1 MQVIVLFNSFSL
13 IFFLTNDP
21 KKDADCIGSWKFIPW
36 QWSDLCEEPLRQQHL
51 FSQQDTAH
59 QTDKF
64 NGTLTLFRDRQSQG
78 HMVVI
83 GLTRHLSDNKLTC
96 VLNDCKAGT
105 DLCEV
110 YRGLPVIMGWF
121 HLLITLRVAR
131 ERFWQREACEQ
142 LREERWTGPKDAWI
156 SLVISWVDLADKT
169 VFVSLADGKR
179 IQYPQIISVNMTHL
193 QQNDY

>member
-1 MQVIVLFNSFSL
+1 
-13 IFFLTNDP
+13 
-21 KKDADCIGSWKFIPW
+21 
-36 QWSDLCEEPLRQQHL
+36 
-51 FSQQDTAH
+51 
-59 QTDKF
+59 
-64 NGTLTLFRDRQSQG
+64 
-78 HMVVI
+78 MVVI

-96 VLNDCKAGT
+96 VVNECKAGT

-142 LREERWTGPKDAWI
+142 LREERWTGPKDSWI

-169 VFVSLADGKR
+169 VFVLLADGKR

-193 QQNDY
+193 QQNDYKPITDKHDYFQSLISSLNSDLIKLRFERHWDENNDKHYKTEIFIIL